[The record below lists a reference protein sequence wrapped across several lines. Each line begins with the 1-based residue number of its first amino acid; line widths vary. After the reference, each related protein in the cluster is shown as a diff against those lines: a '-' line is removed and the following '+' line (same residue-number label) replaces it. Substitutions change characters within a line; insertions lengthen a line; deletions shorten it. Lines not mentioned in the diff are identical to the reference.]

1 VKYIK
6 LPVLWQDEDI
16 ALLEDLG
23 IETDY
28 DQSTTKQIYMNRDA
42 VKWFYSDKDTRYT
55 CIHLEHT
62 EMVVCMPIQDFIK
75 TITEVTNE

>member
-1 VKYIK
+1 MKYIK
-6 LPVLWQDEDI
+6 LPVLWQDKDM

-28 DQSTTKQIYMNRDA
+28 DQSTTKEVHMNRNE
-42 VKWFYSDKDTRYT
+42 VTWLYSDKDIRYT

-62 EMVVCMPIQDFIK
+62 EMVVCMPIQDFIEI
-75 TITEVTNE
+75 ITEVTNE